1 MQMLCPSSFLG
12 ALSQSPKARTRFSS
26 PYFFAKI
33 MIITEILK
41 LKRKNLSRTKYKV
54 QRTKDKVQRTKDE
67 KEIREFTEALYEII

>member
-1 MQMLCPSSFLG
+1 MQIMCPSFFLG

-41 LKRKNLSRTKYKV
+41 LKRKNLSRTKSKKDKEQRTRYKE
-54 QRTKDKVQRTKDE
+54 QRTKHKGLRMKR
-67 KEIREFTEALYEII
+67 K